1 MEDLAQQLAGV
12 LNDPGAMAQVQ
23 AVLQSLGGSQ
33 PGTGAQSAPP
43 PSPPPSQPASPPPA
57 PTAPVPAAP
66 NPLAALAGS
75 GLDANLLGALTKLV
89 PMLSSVQREDDTT
102 RLLHALRPLLSEPRQ
117 KKLDEAMK
125 LLRMMR
131 MLPMLKNT
139 GLLGGL
145 L

>member
-23 AVLQSLGGSQ
+23 AVLQSLGASQ
-33 PGTGAQSAPP
+33 SGTSAPSAPP
-43 PSPPPSQPASPPPA
+43 ASPPPSQPASPSPA
-57 PTAPVPAAP
+57 PATPVPTAP
-66 NPLAALAGS
+66 NPLATLAGS
-75 GLDANLLGALTKLV
+75 GLDTNLLGTLTKLV
-89 PMLSSVQREDDTT
+89 PMLSSVQKEDDTT
-102 RLLHALRPLLSEPRQ
+102 RLLYALRPLLSEPRQ